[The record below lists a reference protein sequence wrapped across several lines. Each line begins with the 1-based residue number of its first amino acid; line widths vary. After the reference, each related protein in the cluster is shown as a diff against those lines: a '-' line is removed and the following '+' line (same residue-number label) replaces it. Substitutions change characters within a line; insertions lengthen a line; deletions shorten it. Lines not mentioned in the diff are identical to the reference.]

1 MSINPLAVYVLAPQ
15 GAGKSRNAA
24 ELAQLLGCTTVVDE
38 WDGSSPVPD
47 GALVL
52 GQTSVLAGA
61 MAEA

>member
-1 MSINPLAVYVLAPQ
+1 MLAPQ

-24 ELAQLLGCTTVVDE
+24 ELAQLLGCTTVVDD